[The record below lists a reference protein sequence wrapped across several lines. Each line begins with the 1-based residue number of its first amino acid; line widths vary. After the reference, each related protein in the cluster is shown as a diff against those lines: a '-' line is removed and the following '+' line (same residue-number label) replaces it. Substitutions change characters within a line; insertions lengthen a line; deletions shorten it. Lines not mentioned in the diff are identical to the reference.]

1 MRCPFC
7 GHDETQ
13 VKDSRHLMTTT
24 LFGDEDNAQPALQDL
39 PTFER
44 VQLRDSNGN

>member
-13 VKDSRHLMTTT
+13 VKDSRPSDDNSSIEE
-24 LFGDEDNAQPALQDL
+24 GDNAQLVQQDL
-39 PTFER
+39 
-44 VQLRDSNGN
+44 QLLKSSTP

>member
-13 VKDSRHLMTTT
+13 VKDNIRALDFKLSDNELSRINKAVQ
-24 LFGDEDNAQPALQDL
+24 E
-39 PTFER
+39 FEL
-44 VQLRDSNGN
+44 VEA